1 MANIPLVQIPNAPQ
15 TGSTAVP
22 LPVGAIRTPN
32 IEFAGVVED
41 ASYIAIG
48 RAYENLGAAGQQ
60 AASVLNDFGMSMAK
74 ASDEANLVR
83 ADDVKTELLSKYY
96 AEVATKPEN
105 EWSSIWDSKY
115 ADRLATE
122 VGDMQ
127 MMTRDGAVR
136 RDSWL
141 QSQQTAIRADVFTK
155 SSKAMIGRAR
165 MESDNAYERK
175 IAAEDW
181 EGAAAVLARRT
192 VVGLGTPEEEER
204 DMLKM
209 ESVQKQKTRERLF
222 DNAQSEM
229 TVRYADPTTNL
240 DEVRE
245 DLNNALQTG
254 ESKFFPEFNNTPDK
268 SRADFLKLLSV
279 NDQLSNRAEADRY
292 TAGINEVLSN
302 KYRTVEELRASE
314 GYKTLPKA
322 RQIQLESAFMD
333 TPEERQRRLSVR
345 PAILQKIKEYN
356 PAKDDNHTRLWEIQ
370 GEIQMLPEGN
380 QQDLREMLFSKWRD
394 GNKAR
399 EPKPSRAIDQVR
411 SQMADMLKSGA
422 FGKFT
427 IDPTT
432 KAVSKKTEEAWM
444 QANQRYSEIMDD
456 VDEWAEAN
464 PKEASDARNVYKFLN
479 DTITKYYEVDRRA
492 GRATTRPPMLQ
503 APKPQEVLRDVQRLR
518 QGRAPASVR
527 HNNAGAMWYVGGW
540 QKKFGAE
547 FGQKLNDGLGQG
559 NQIASFPTPVHGAAA
574 LLYQLNRPSYV
585 SKSVRGAIGTWSG
598 GNNVGSYLSVLRSAG
613 FTPDQSVSEIMA
625 SPESAVAFAKA
636 MARHEAGT
644 EYPMSE
650 EEWQQAYDMFR
661 NA

>member
-1 MANIPLVQIPNAPQ
+1 MANIPLVQVPNAPQ

-22 LPVGAIRTPN
+22 LPVGAIRTPD
-32 IEFAGVVED
+32 IEFAGMVED
-41 ASYIAIG
+41 ASYMAIG

-60 AASVLNDFGMSMAK
+60 AASVLNDFGFSMAR
-74 ASDEANLVR
+74 ASDEANINR
-83 ADDVKTELLSKYY
+83 ADDVKTTLMAEFE

-105 EWSSIWDSKY
+105 EWSNIWDSKY

-127 MMTRDGAVR
+127 MMTREGAAR

-192 VVGLGTPEEEER
+192 IARLGTPEEEER

-254 ESKFFPEFNNTPDK
+254 ESKFFPEFNNAPDK
-268 SRADFLKLLSV
+268 ARADFLKLLSV

-302 KYRTVEELRASE
+302 KYRTVEELRASD

-333 TPEERQRRLSVR
+333 TPEERQRRLSHR

-356 PAKDDNHTRLWEIQ
+356 PAKDDKHTRLWEIQ

-380 QQDLREMLFSKWRD
+380 QQDLREMLFKKWRD
-394 GNKAR
+394 GNESR

-411 SQMADMLKSGA
+411 SQMVSMLNSGA
-422 FGKFT
+422 FGKFAL
-427 IDPTT
+427 DKET
-432 KAVSKKTEEAWM
+432 KAPTKQTEGAWM

-456 VDEWAEAN
+456 VDGWAEAN

-503 APKPQEVLRDVQRLR
+503 APKPQDVLRDVQRLR
-518 QGRAPASVR
+518 QGKAPASIR
-527 HNNAGAMWYVGGW
+527 NNNAGAMWYVGGW

-559 NQIASFPTPVHGAAA
+559 NQIANFPTPVHGAAA

-585 SKSVRGAIGTWSG
+585 GKNVRGAIGTWSG

-650 EEWQQAYDMFR
+650 EEWRQAYDMFR